1 VQLNS
6 PIPDAAF
13 NVAIPNG
20 VKVVDKI

>member
-1 VQLNS
+1 LNS